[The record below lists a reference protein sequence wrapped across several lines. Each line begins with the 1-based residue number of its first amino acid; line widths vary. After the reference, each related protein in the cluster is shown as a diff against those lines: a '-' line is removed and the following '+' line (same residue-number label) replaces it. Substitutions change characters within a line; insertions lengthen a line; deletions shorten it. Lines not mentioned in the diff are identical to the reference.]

1 MMTDEGGVIARFQVY
16 SDLVHAQSL
25 KQNKKL
31 SVTFFYRSD
40 FFKSYCIICVF
51 QAFHFLK
58 PSWFSLKWI
67 H

>member
-1 MMTDEGGVIARFQVY
+1 MMTDEGGIIARFQVY

-40 FFKSYCIICVF
+40 FFKSY
-51 QAFHFLK
+51 
-58 PSWFSLKWI
+58 
-67 H
+67 